1 MWYDMLD
8 TENTQNHWQY
18 HSQYQDNGYD
28 RSDLALSFFIVHI
41 HHGCSPLFERILY
54 MNLLI
59 FASFPIICLLFS
71 YALHNARRKEQDID
85 REFWDR
91 EQRANFTR
99 KKPLDDLNYITIPEE
114 LLSMQPALMTEELQS
129 CLDELKDLS
138 ACQIVNLTG
147 YTNTDLKLKYGTAN
161 ITILSDYDFHYTNL
175 VTLLQKL
182 AELLHDNLEDDL
194 AVRVLEFAVSTGTDV
209 SKSYYLLAELYQQMN
224 MSEKIEH
231 LISQAQGIHSLMKD
245 AIVEILRAACR

>member
-41 HHGCSPLFERILY
+41 HHGCSP
-54 MNLLI
+54 
-59 FASFPIICLLFS
+59 
-71 YALHNARRKEQDID
+71 
-85 REFWDR
+85 
-91 EQRANFTR
+91 R

-209 SKSYYLLAELYQQMN
+209 SKSYYLL
-224 MSEKIEH
+224 
-231 LISQAQGIHSLMKD
+231 
-245 AIVEILRAACR
+245 VENLRAACR

>member
-1 MWYDMLD
+1 M
-8 TENTQNHWQY
+8 
-18 HSQYQDNGYD
+18 
-28 RSDLALSFFIVHI
+28 FIFIMAVH
-41 HHGCSPLFERILY
+41 P
-54 MNLLI
+54 
-59 FASFPIICLLFS
+59 FS
-71 YALHNARRKEQDID
+71 KG
-85 REFWDR
+85 
-91 EQRANFTR
+91 
-99 KKPLDDLNYITIPEE
+99 NY
-114 LLSMQPALMTEELQS
+114 
-129 CLDELKDLS
+129 
-138 ACQIVNLTG
+138 IVNLTG

-245 AIVEILRAACR
+245 AIVENLRAACR